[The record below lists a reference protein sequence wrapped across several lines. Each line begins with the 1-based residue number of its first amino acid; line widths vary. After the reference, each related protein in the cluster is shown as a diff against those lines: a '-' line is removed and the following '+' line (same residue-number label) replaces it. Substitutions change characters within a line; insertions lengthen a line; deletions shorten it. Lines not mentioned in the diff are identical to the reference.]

1 MDIQT
6 IAHYTGLSE
15 AQVAGYLS
23 RPAAE
28 TYRDPHYIQLLE
40 SLDNKYLRQTLGMVR
55 DYYDEHLGEFVD
67 ELENRY
73 QISRGAMSG
82 FTLANWVIGFL
93 DYPDYAV
100 DLLERHSKL
109 PAEVFDGGLE
119 DLLLLLEGLPE
130 GREQWQQALC
140 LLAFP
145 LMAK

>member
-1 MDIQT
+1 MDVQM
-6 IAHYTGLSE
+6 IAYYTGLSE
-15 AQVAGYLS
+15 QEVRRFLS
-23 RPAAE
+23 RPAAD
-28 TYRDPHYIQLLE
+28 TYRDPAYIKTLEQL
-40 SLDNKYLRQTLGMVR
+40 DQGYLKRTLGMVR
-55 DYYDEHLGEFVD
+55 DYYDQHLGEFAA

-93 DYPDYAV
+93 DYPDYAI
-100 DLLERHSKL
+100 DLLERHAKL

-119 DLLLLLEGLPE
+119 DLLSLMDGMPE